1 MQVGFNVKISDKP
14 KDDATTKGMSKS
26 HFQVMEFTKKQN
38 KPVYREIRIAE
49 LYGEKNRDEEDSVIY
64 QKGAS

>member
-1 MQVGFNVKISDKP
+1 MECQ
-14 KDDATTKGMSKS
+14 S

-49 LYGEKNRDEEDSVIY
+49 PYGEKNRDEEDSVIY
-64 QKGAS
+64 